1 MTATDLFW
9 HVTVNVRWVENDIA
23 FLELAIKYTS
33 DLLKNLT
40 DLEGSY
46 ILGE

>member
-9 HVTVNVRWVENDIA
+9 HVSFEDWRVKNDVTL
-23 FLELAIKYTS
+23 LELTIEHTS
-33 DLLKNLT
+33 DLLKDLS

>member
-9 HVTVNVRWVENDIA
+9 YVSLKLWWVKNDVA
-23 FLELAIKYTS
+23 FLKLAIKYTS